1 MMEKVDRRIQR
12 TQDLLGD
19 ALISL
24 IVEKGY
30 DEVTIRD
37 VTERANVAYSTFFR
51 HYRDKDELLTS
62 RLGEEIE
69 ELIRRIEAASA
80 ADPHDATVEGA
91 LIFQHAQEHSV
102 LYRVLLSSIETV
114 KVRQRIRQVIA
125 AIFSKTCQP
134 IHQKEANIPPDVAAN
149 HMAIALLGLIEWWLE
164 HDMPYPVEQM
174 TDIYERLILKATLDS
189 I

>member
-1 MMEKVDRRIQR
+1 MEKVDRRIQR

-51 HYRDKDELLTS
+51 HYRDKDELLTT

-125 AIFSKTCQP
+125 EIFSKTCQP
-134 IHQKEANIPPDVAAN
+134 IHQKEARIPPDVAAN

-164 HDMPYPVEQM
+164 HDMSYPVEQM
-174 TDIYERLILKATLDS
+174 ANIYERLILKATLDS